1 LVFKN
6 KVMLASALA
15 LAVIAPVA
23 ITGCDSGSPAATA
36 TVVTNTAPTATT
48 VKGPQDVPTREVQV
62 PEGQQ
67 TAGPGAVETTDPQV
81 TPR

>member
-1 LVFKN
+1 MVFKN

-36 TVVTNTAPTATT
+36 TVVKNTAPTATPG
-48 VKGPQDVPTREVQV
+48 KNPLDVPTKQAEV
-62 PEGQQ
+62 PESQQ
-67 TAGPGAVETTDPQV
+67 TAGPGAVETTEPPV